1 MLTKTLACTANF
13 EWILVHVLAALIVI
27 YPLLR
32 LG

>member
-1 MLTKTLACTANF
+1 MPMIKACTANF
-13 EWILVHVLAALIVI
+13 EWILVQFVAAAILI

>member
-1 MLTKTLACTANF
+1 MVKACTANF
-13 EWILVHVLAALIVI
+13 EWILVELLAAFIVI